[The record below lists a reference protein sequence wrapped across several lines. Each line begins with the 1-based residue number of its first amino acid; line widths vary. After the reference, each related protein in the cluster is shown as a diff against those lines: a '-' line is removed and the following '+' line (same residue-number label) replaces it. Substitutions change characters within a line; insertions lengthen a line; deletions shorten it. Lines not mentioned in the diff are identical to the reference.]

1 MTMNSVLINGKK
13 HQLGKRIGR
22 GGEGDVFLLA
32 EDNSLAVKIYTLNT
46 LGDREEKIR
55 AFIEE
60 KLFERASQ
68 VAFPIAEVFNSKNGA
83 FLGFTMRMVANYK
96 PLHELY
102 APGSRK
108 IHFPQAD
115 YRFLIRAA
123 SNIARAVASVHA
135 NGCVIGDINHSGI
148 LVSEKAMASLIDA
161 DSFQVKSKRRE
172 FLCKVGVPEYT
183 PPELQGGS
191 LEGIVRSSNHDAFGL
206 AVVLFLLLF
215 MGRHPFVGTVRRG
228 EIPPLHENIKN
239 FKYAYTDLRNVGM
252 DQPPGTP
259 TISDFSPLLASY
271 FDKAFSPAGVN
282 VRPTA
287 GDWIKVL
294 DEIESKLIKCPDNPL
309 HYVPQGSSECAWC
322 DMERQYGTVL
332 FLPHFVSSSKST
344 NASANAFDLEAV
356 WRVIEGIRKSVDGN
370 LNPKFKTA
378 KLQPSELAE
387 KSKNGSH
394 KNQIYGASLIIGSI
408 IGIFV
413 IPPLF
418 VVWLFV
424 LFAGIG
430 TYKEKPSIDEEKFL
444 SAYKL
449 CESIFT
455 KELENW
461 NKKYGI
467 DQFIGLYKEL
477 ASAYEDYKET
487 LKHNEKKI
495 ADYKNNRRDLQL
507 KSYLDTFPINQSTIK
522 GVGPAKRAVL
532 ASYGIDTAADIEKN
546 RLLKVPGFG
555 ETNSLSLIEW
565 RTKLELRFVYQP
577 NQTNSDLASISQIKL
592 QAENKLKPL
601 RDRLAAGPERLQ
613 GIATHLKSAVTF
625 DNSTIIRARNNL
637 DQAKIDLE
645 FLGISIPQ
653 VSNNSISLRPIQV
666 SSGSGNKSNRAISQ
680 VPISVKSNSI
690 PTNSNNSVNCPRCG
704 SSMVKRLAKRGRNA
718 GHYFWG
724 CSRYSAGCKGT
735 RNI

>member
-1 MTMNSVLINGKK
+1 MNSVLINGKK

-32 EDNSLAVKIYTLNT
+32 EDSSVAVKIYTLSS

-68 VAFPIAEVFNSKNGA
+68 VAFPIAEVLDSKNGV

-191 LEGIVRSSNHDAFGL
+191 LEGVIRSSNHDAFGL

-259 TISDFSPLLASY
+259 TINDFSPQLASY

-282 VRPTA
+282 GRPSA

-294 DEIESKLIKCPDNPL
+294 DEIESKLIKCPDNAL

-332 FLPHFVSSSKST
+332 FLPYFFSGSNPT
-344 NASANAFDLEAV
+344 NASANTFDVEAV
-356 WRVIEGIRKSVDGN
+356 WRVIEGIKKSVDGN
-370 LNPKFKTA
+370 LNPKFKVA
-378 KLQPSELAE
+378 KLQPSEIAK

-394 KNQIYGASLIIGSI
+394 KNQIYGAGLVIGSI

-430 TYKEKPSIDEEKFL
+430 TYKEKPSIDEEQFL
-444 SAYKL
+444 STYKS
-449 CESIFT
+449 CEITFVR
-455 KELENW
+455 ELENW

-467 DQFIGLYKEL
+467 DQFISLYKEL
-477 ASAYEDYKET
+477 ASAYEEYKET
-487 LKHNEKKI
+487 IRYNEKQI

-507 KSYLDTFPINQSTIK
+507 RSYLDTFTINQSSIK

-555 ETNSLSLIEW
+555 ETNSLALIEW
-565 RTKLELRFVYQP
+565 RSKLETRFVYQP
-577 NQTNSDLASISQIKL
+577 NQTNSDLASISQLKL

-601 RDRLAAGPERLQ
+601 RDRLAAGPQRLQ
-613 GIATHLKSAVTF
+613 GIASLFKSVVIL
-625 DNSTIIRARNNL
+625 DNSSIFSAKNNL
-637 DQAKIDLE
+637 DQAKTDLE

-653 VSNNSISLRPIQV
+653 IKNNSSSLRPIQV
-666 SSGSGNKSNRAISQ
+666 SSGVRNTSNRVISHA
-680 VPISVKSNSI
+680 PINVKGNSA
-690 PTNSNNSVNCPRCG
+690 TTSSSKSVNCPRCG